1 MDSEIIRQLEAI
13 QRDNESLRAEVAT
26 LTKNLSTVQ
35 RQQRGL
41 SRRVG
46 EAEDT
51 ALIPWDWI
59 NVVGIVACVGS
70 IYLVDVITGFK
81 LPNLIPFQAT
91 NNTQEAPIAATNAQA
106 ATVVNK
112 VKEWVGKA
120 FKPGE
125 SARCADFVRSVF
137 SSLNIQV
144 GVTQSP
150 IDGQSTNP
158 DLANSFFGA
167 DLGTLKRDKSQLQ
180 PGDLVAFGG
189 TYGGYPPSTITHVGI
204 YVGNGQMVDRPTA
217 NEPVKLRSIDTFEHF
232 VAGITLKNLQTPSTP
247 SLPVA
252 GNDVK
257 LTPAMSNNAITPQLP
272 INSNG
277 RRNLI

>member
-1 MDSEIIRQLEAI
+1 MDSEIIRQLEELR
-13 QRDNESLRAEVAT
+13 RDNESLRTEVAT
-26 LTKNLSTVQ
+26 LAKTLSTVE
-35 RQQRGL
+35 RKHKKL
-41 SRRVG
+41 TRRVG

-70 IYLVDVITGFK
+70 IYLVDIITGFK
-81 LPNLIPFQAT
+81 LPNFNPFQAT
-91 NNTQEAPIAATNAQA
+91 NKVQETPIATASAQA

-112 VKEWVGKA
+112 AKEWVGKD

-125 SARCADFVRSVF
+125 SARCADFVRRVF

-158 DLANSFFGA
+158 DIANSFFGA

-232 VAGITLKNLQTPSTP
+232 VAGITLKNLQAPSTP
-247 SLPVA
+247 SVPVA

-257 LTPAMSNNAITPQLP
+257 LTPAVSNNSTTPQLP

-277 RRNLI
+277 RQNLI